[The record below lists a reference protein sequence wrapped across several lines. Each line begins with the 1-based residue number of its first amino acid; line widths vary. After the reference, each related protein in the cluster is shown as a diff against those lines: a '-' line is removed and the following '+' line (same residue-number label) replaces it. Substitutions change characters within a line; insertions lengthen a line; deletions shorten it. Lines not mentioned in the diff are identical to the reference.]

1 MKVSK
6 WVMCMRQLPMNQT
19 PRFYLSKLIPSQN
32 IKKMSSVTHLKQL
45 IVASNA
51 ANQYRVICILL
62 PCLLYSLCMLPK
74 CLDMKFKQHK
84 CLDKAKFK
92 QELWESLLFFHNF
105 ILGSCCFFLFSYLLI
120 KLVFKDNLLKV
131 TLVKL

>member
-1 MKVSK
+1 MMKVSK
-6 WVMCMRQLPMNQT
+6 WVICMRQLPMNQR
-19 PRFYLSKLIPSQN
+19 PRFYLSKLIPSQS
-32 IKKMSSVTHLKQL
+32 IKKMSSVTRPKQL
-45 IVASNA
+45 IVPSNA
-51 ANQYRVICILL
+51 ANQYLVICILL

-105 ILGSCCFFLFSYLLI
+105 ILGSCWFFAFPIFLLNFCLQTI
-120 KLVFKDNLLKV
+120 SQKSHL
-131 TLVKL
+131 